1 MLISFLIFIIILF
14 LYVHITDHFKK
25 SEDLEIYEMDYVS
38 NPKLQEVCSIKQP
51 VLFDFFS
58 VYNENISLQKNLEES
73 KIDVKVKD
81 TQDYPEPI
89 ILPFRSFIGLSKT
102 DPTGHYFI
110 EDNQDFLEET
120 DFLSDIQDMDA
131 YLKPPFT
138 VNTKYDY
145 LLGSAGCT
153 TPLKYHTDFRKF
165 VLVTSGRI
173 QVKLCSWKNHRYLS
187 PMKDYETYE
196 FWSKTNL
203 WKSPVDERIRV
214 LDIDVPA
221 GFILYI
227 PPYWWYSI
235 RFSSAADTQLISLQY
250 QTGITMLSNLPEL
263 FRYYLQ
269 FNNIK
274 HKVARTLESVSEHME
289 PASAAPTAPTA
300 TAASVATEDDTINP
314 IL

>member
-235 RFSSAADTQLISLQY
+235 RFSSAADTKLISLQY
-250 QTGITMLSNLPEL
+250 QTGITMLSNFPEL

-274 HKVARTLESVSEHME
+274 HKVARTLESVTEHMD
-289 PASAAPTAPTA
+289 AAAAATATTA

>member
-1 MLISFLIFIIILF
+1 MLISFLIFILILF
-14 LYVHITDHFKK
+14 LYVHITDHYKK
-25 SEDLEIYEMDYVS
+25 GEDLEVYEMDYVS
-38 NPKLQEVCSIKQP
+38 NSKLQEVCSIKQP
-51 VLFDFFS
+51 ILFDFFS
-58 VYNENISLQKNLEES
+58 VYDSNVSLQKNWEES

-165 VLVTSGRI
+165 ILVTSGRI
-173 QVKLCSWKNHRYLS
+173 QVKFCPWKNHRYLS
-187 PMKDYETYE
+187 PINDYENYE
-196 FWSKTNL
+196 FWSKTNV
-203 WKSPVDERIRV
+203 WKMVDERIRV
-214 LDIDVPA
+214 IDIDVPA
-221 GFILYI
+221 GYMLYI

-235 RFSSAADTQLISLQY
+235 RFSSAADTQLISIQY
-250 QTGITMLSNLPEL
+250 QTGITMLSNVPDL

-274 HKVARTLESVSEHME
+274 RKVARTLELSATVSNVQPESADNSSPLDNVDTSNVSV
-289 PASAAPTAPTA
+289 
-300 TAASVATEDDTINP
+300 I
-314 IL
+314 